1 MLSHP
6 VVVALVSLCIGVVL
20 GVLGRRR
27 RVTQHGAAALRSLDQ
42 LAASLAGL
50 ERDLAT
56 QCAETE
62 RARAE
67 RDEQARKAREYFA
80 KIDGCVTE
88 ATESRRLLVRT
99 GAEHGSAQS
108 MMLAEIESLAHQ
120 YRALV
125 QQYRE
130 ATGKAP
136 PRAEPR
142 LNPTIQIVADEFRE
156 NHVAPYQAPPVPG
169 PVA

>member
-6 VVVALVSLCIGVVL
+6 IVLALVSLCLGVAL
-20 GVLGRRR
+20 GVLARRY
-27 RVTQHGAAALRSLDQ
+27 RVSHHGTVALASLDQ
-42 LAASLAGL
+42 LAAALAGL
-50 ERDLAT
+50 EQDLAH
-56 QCAETE
+56 QRGETE
-62 RARAE
+62 RARSE
-67 RDEQARKAREYFA
+67 RDEQARKAREYFV

-99 GAEHGSAQS
+99 GAEHGNAQA
-108 MMLAEIESLAHQ
+108 MMLTEIESLARQYQNLAAQYHQ
-120 YRALV
+120 
-125 QQYRE
+125 

-136 PRAEPR
+136 PRPEPR

-156 NHVAPYQAPPVPG
+156 SHVAPYLNQPVPT